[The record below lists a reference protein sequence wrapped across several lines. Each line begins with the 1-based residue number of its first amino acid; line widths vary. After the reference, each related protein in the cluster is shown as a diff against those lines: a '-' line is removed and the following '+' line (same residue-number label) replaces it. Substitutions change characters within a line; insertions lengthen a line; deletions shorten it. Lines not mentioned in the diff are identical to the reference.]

1 MRGCSFSYRVIKF
14 RSLRVLFPEEK
25 DPHGHL
31 GGIHVNMQEK
41 DVPGGGNSI
50 YKGPGV
56 GVYFTVFEES
66 KEIVTG
72 VG

>member
-1 MRGCSFSYRVIKF
+1 
-14 RSLRVLFPEEK
+14 
-25 DPHGHL
+25 
-31 GGIHVNMQEK
+31 MQEK
-41 DVPGGGNSI
+41 DVPDGGNGI

-56 GVYFTVFEES
+56 GVYFTVSEES